1 MKVFSKKITEIS
13 KVQIL
18 FRFPS
23 HLCNKKNINPVKL
36 NVMKKVLLVLVCL
49 FGFSLYAMSSND
61 KPIQVTDMPKQAQL
75 FINKYFN
82 GKSVAMAKMETDF
95 LSKSYDV
102 IFTNGD
108 KLEFDKKGVWTNVDC
123 KQTQVPKDIL
133 PKEILNYLNANYP
146 NLNVRQIEKTDSKG
160 YDVEL
165 SNGVELEF
173 NKKLQVI
180 DIDN

>member
-1 MKVFSKKITEIS
+1 
-13 KVQIL
+13 
-18 FRFPS
+18 
-23 HLCNKKNINPVKL
+23 
-36 NVMKKVLLVLVCL
+36 
-49 FGFSLYAMSSND
+49 
-61 KPIQVTDMPKQAQL
+61 MPKQAQL

-146 NLNVRQIEKTDSKG
+146 NLNVSQIEKTDSKG

-173 NKKLQVI
+173 NKKFQVI

>member
-1 MKVFSKKITEIS
+1 
-13 KVQIL
+13 
-18 FRFPS
+18 
-23 HLCNKKNINPVKL
+23 
-36 NVMKKVLLVLVCL
+36 
-49 FGFSLYAMSSND
+49 
-61 KPIQVTDMPKQAQL
+61 
-75 FINKYFN
+75 
-82 GKSVAMAKMETDF
+82 MAKMETDF

-108 KLEFDKKGVWTNVDC
+108 KLEFDKKGGWTNVDC

-173 NKKLQVI
+173 NKKFQVI

>member
-1 MKVFSKKITEIS
+1 
-13 KVQIL
+13 
-18 FRFPS
+18 
-23 HLCNKKNINPVKL
+23 
-36 NVMKKVLLVLVCL
+36 
-49 FGFSLYAMSSND
+49 
-61 KPIQVTDMPKQAQL
+61 MPKQAQL

-82 GKSVAMAKMETDF
+82 GKAVAMAKMETDLF
-95 LSKSYDV
+95 SKSYDV

-108 KLEFDKKGVWTNVDC
+108 KLEFDNNGVWTNVDC
-123 KQTQVPKDIL
+123 KHTLVPKGIL

-146 NLNVRQIEKTDSKG
+146 DLNVRQIEKTDNKG

-173 NKKLQVI
+173 NKKFQVI